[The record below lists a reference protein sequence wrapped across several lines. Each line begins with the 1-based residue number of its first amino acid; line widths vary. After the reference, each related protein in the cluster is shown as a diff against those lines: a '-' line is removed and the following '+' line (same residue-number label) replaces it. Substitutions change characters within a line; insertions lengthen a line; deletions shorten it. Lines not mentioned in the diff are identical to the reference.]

1 MIEKPIPR
9 EENLGSPSKPIPKRD
24 INCETNITE
33 PLARSMIPRARM
45 AMDRFDGHS
54 SAAAITK
61 GKTEQ
66 IADIRQVFSG
76 TCKAYING
84 ARAMKRAPAN
94 RLSPPILYVINL
106 EG

>member
-1 MIEKPIPR
+1 
-9 EENLGSPSKPIPKRD
+9 
-24 INCETNITE
+24 
-33 PLARSMIPRARM
+33 M
-45 AMDRFDGHS
+45 AMDRFEGHS

-76 TCKAYING
+76 TYKAYING
-84 ARAMKRAPAN
+84 ARAMKRTPAN
-94 RLSPPILYVINL
+94 KLRPPILFVINL

>member
-45 AMDRFDGHS
+45 AMDRFEGHS
-54 SAAAITK
+54 NAAAITK

-66 IADIRQVFSG
+66 IAGRFS
-76 TCKAYING
+76 AEP
-84 ARAMKRAPAN
+84 ARHTSMEQER
-94 RLSPPILYVINL
+94 
-106 EG
+106 